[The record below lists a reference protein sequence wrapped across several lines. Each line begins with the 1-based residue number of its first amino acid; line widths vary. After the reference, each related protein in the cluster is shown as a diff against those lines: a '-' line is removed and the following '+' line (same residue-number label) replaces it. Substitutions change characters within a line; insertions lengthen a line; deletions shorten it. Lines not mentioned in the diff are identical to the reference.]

1 MFCFAFTFACAVGLM
16 TALWSILAKQ
26 TSKLVPF
33 IRFRHVL
40 NFFRQLWAVLPTYS
54 FWELPGKF
62 QSPFVHYVNFAL
74 GFPHR
79 YISNDVWDFKA
90 QISNTNAL
98 NVFQAT
104 STLQR
109 VTVPSLAM
117 RSDTQQRCI
126 IRSSR
131 MRVLRL
137 RYKLKV
143 SQLYRSKNWGNCSFV
158 SIN

>member
-1 MFCFAFTFACAVGLM
+1 MFCFAFTFAGAVGLM

-62 QSPFVHYVNFAL
+62 QSLFFHYVNFAQ

-79 YISNDVWDFKA
+79 YQTMSEILRHKYQIQMSWTFSRQPRHFSVW
-90 QISNTNAL
+90 
-98 NVFQAT
+98 
-104 STLQR
+104 
-109 VTVPSLAM
+109 
-117 RSDTQQRCI
+117 
-126 IRSSR
+126 
-131 MRVLRL
+131 
-137 RYKLKV
+137 
-143 SQLYRSKNWGNCSFV
+143 LYRPLQWDQIHNRGALFQVPGCGFCGCVTSWWYHSSTV
-158 SIN
+158 RRTEVIVALYR